1 MDDQGRMT
9 QSLALLSL
17 ELGSNG
23 ETVKQAQDVS
33 QVTAE
38 RESGATTN
46 RSPTVRTAG
55 HSSRTLGT

>member
-23 ETVKQAQDVS
+23 ETVKQAQEVS

-38 RESGATTN
+38 LESGATTN
-46 RSPTVRTAG
+46 RSPRYGLPDIRPRTE
-55 HSSRTLGT
+55 